1 MTRLFASAALCA
13 VLFATT
19 ACAESAD
26 NGADV
31 SSEGSDVT
39 TQGADGSSESSD
51 VTGGTDVQPDA
62 DGPSVAEAGS
72 PQAVIDAAPDA
83 AWRTVDP
90 ENLLRIR
97 TRTGMVWVELAPEFA
112 PAHVARIREL
122 ARSSYFDFKVFHRVI
137 DGFMAQ
143 GGGAPDNPGITSPLP
158 PLQAEFTIQRAPDEL
173 NISELQERIINPRED
188 RSRAQAGFWNG
199 FPAGTLPAAQAFIR
213 EDGQVD
219 SWLLHCDGAA
229 AMARTAD
236 PNSANAQF
244 YIVRGQAEHL
254 NATYTVWGTVRAGM
268 DAVRAIRVGTVG
280 ETPGFSPD
288 FIMGFHIASD
298 LPEDERPTVQVFDTD
313 TPDFA
318 RYLEALAASNGNSRL
333 PDICEINVPVRVIE

>member
-13 VLFATT
+13 VLFAAT
-19 ACAESAD
+19 ACAEGTENGSGVSSDASD
-26 NGADV
+26 VSTQGADV
-31 SSEGSDVT
+31 SAGTHE
-39 TQGADGSSESSD
+39 QPES
-51 VTGGTDVQPDA
+51 
-62 DGPSVAEAGS
+62 DGPAVVPAGS

-90 ENLLRIR
+90 DNLLRIR
-97 TRTGMVWVELAPEFA
+97 TRHGMIWVELAPEFA
-112 PAHVARIREL
+112 PAHADRIREL
-122 ARSSYFDFKVFHRVI
+122 SRSNFFDFKVFHRVI

-143 GGGAPDNPGITSPLP
+143 GGGAPDNPSVAAPTAPLR
-158 PLQAEFTIQRAPDEL
+158 AEFTIRRSPDEL
-173 NISELQERIINPRED
+173 NISELQERVINPREN

-213 EDGQVD
+213 EDGMVD

-236 PNSANAQF
+236 PNSGNAQF
-244 YIVRGQAEHL
+244 YIVRGEAEHL
-254 NATYTVWGTVRAGM
+254 NATYTVWGKVRAGM
-268 DAVRAIRVGTVG
+268 DAVRAIRVGTIG

-318 RYLEALAASNGNSRL
+318 RHLEALTASSRNNRL
-333 PDICEINVPVRVIE
+333 PDICTIDVPVRILD

>member
-13 VLFATT
+13 VLFAAT
-19 ACAESAD
+19 ACAESAE
-26 NGADV
+26 NGSDV
-31 SSEGSDVT
+31 SSDASDVS
-39 TQGADGSSESSD
+39 TQGTNDTA
-51 VTGGTDVQPDA
+51 GTDVQPGA
-62 DGPSVAEAGS
+62 DDPSAAGAGS
-72 PQAVIDAAPDA
+72 AQAVIDAAPDA

-90 ENLLRIR
+90 DNLLRIR
-97 TRTGMVWVELAPEFA
+97 TRTGMIWVELAPEFA

-158 PLQAEFTIQRAPDEL
+158 PLQAEFTIQRSPDVL
-173 NISELQERIINPRED
+173 SISELQERVINPREN
-188 RSRAQAGFWNG
+188 RTPAQAGFWNG

-213 EDGQVD
+213 ADGMVD

-244 YIVRGQAEHL
+244 YLVRGQAEHL
-254 NATYTVWGTVRAGM
+254 NATYTVWGHVRAGM

-288 FIMGFHIASD
+288 FIMGFQIASD

-318 RYLEALAASNGNSRL
+318 RYLEALAASSRNNRL
-333 PDICEINVPVRVIE
+333 PDICEIDVPVRIIE

>member
-1 MTRLFASAALCA
+1 MTRLFASASLCA
-13 VLFATT
+13 VLFAAT
-19 ACAESAD
+19 ACAESEET
-26 NGADV
+26 GSEV
-31 SSEGSDVT
+31 SSEASLD
-39 TQGADGSSESSD
+39 TQTMDSGADAAGA
-51 VTGGTDVQPDA
+51 GTTAQPEA
-62 DGPSVAEAGS
+62 DGPVVAESGS
-72 PQAVIDAAPDA
+72 AQAVIDAAPEA

-90 ENLLRIR
+90 ESLLRIR

-112 PAHVARIREL
+112 PAHVERIRTL
-122 ARSSYFDFKVFHRVI
+122 ARSSHFDFKVFHRVI

-143 GGGAPDNPGITSPLP
+143 GGGAPDNPGFTSQLP
-158 PLQAEFTIQRAPDEL
+158 PLRAEFAIQRSPDAM
-173 NISELQERIINPRED
+173 NISELQERVVNPREN
-188 RSRAQAGFWNG
+188 RNRAQAGFWNG

-213 EDGQVD
+213 ADGKVD

-244 YIVRGQAEHL
+244 YIVRGEAEHL
-254 NATYTVWGTVRAGM
+254 NANYTVWGYVRAGM
-268 DAVRAIRVGTVG
+268 DAVRAIRTGTVG

-318 RYLEALAASNGNSRL
+318 RYLEALAASSRNNRL
-333 PDICEINVPVRVIE
+333 PDICTIDVPVRILE

>member
-13 VLFATT
+13 ALFAAT
-19 ACAESAD
+19 ACADSAENGAEASSEANSAAQTLESAQA
-26 NGADV
+26 GA
-31 SSEGSDVT
+31 
-39 TQGADGSSESSD
+39 
-51 VTGGTDVQPDA
+51 QPEA
-62 DGPSVAEAGS
+62 DGPIVAEAGS
-72 PQAVIDAAPDA
+72 AQDVIDAAPDA

-97 TRTGMVWVELAPEFA
+97 TRHGMIWVELAPEFA
-112 PAHVARIREL
+112 PAHVERIRTL
-122 ARSSYFDFKVFHRVI
+122 ARSGHFDFKVFHRVI

-143 GGGAPDNPGITSPLP
+143 GGGAPDNPGATSELP
-158 PLQAEFTIQRAPDEL
+158 PLRAEFAIQRSPDEL
-173 NISELQERIINPRED
+173 NISELQERVINPREN

-199 FPAGTLPAAQAFIR
+199 FPAGTLPAAQAFVR
-213 EDGQVD
+213 EDGKVE

-229 AMARTAD
+229 AMARTND

-244 YIVRGQAEHL
+244 YIVRGEAEHL
-254 NATYTVWGTVRAGM
+254 NATYTVWGRVRAGM

-298 LPEDERPTVQVFDTD
+298 LPGDERPAVQVLDTD

-318 RYLEALAASNGNSRL
+318 RYLEALAAELRNNRL
-333 PDICEINVPVRVIE
+333 PDVCAIDVPVRIIE

>member
-13 VLFATT
+13 ALFAAT

-31 SSEGSDVT
+31 STQDSDVSMEGADVSGEGSDVT
-39 TQGADGSSESSD
+39 SG
-51 VTGGTDVQPDA
+51 TGVQLDA
-62 DGPSVAEAGS
+62 DGPAVAEAGS
-72 PQAVIDAAPDA
+72 PQAVIDAATDA

-112 PAHVARIREL
+112 PAHVERIREL

-143 GGGAPDNPGITSPLP
+143 GGGAPDNPNVSAPTQPLR
-158 PLQAEFTIQRAPDEL
+158 AEFSIQRSPDEL
-173 NISELQERIINPRED
+173 NISELQERVINPREN
-188 RSRAQAGFWNG
+188 RTAAQAGFWKG

-254 NATYTVWGTVRAGM
+254 NATYTVWGHVRAGM

-318 RYLEALAASNGNSRL
+318 RYLEALAASSRNNRL
-333 PDICEINVPVRVIE
+333 PDICEIDVPVRIIE

>member
-1 MTRLFASAALCA
+1 MTRLFTSAALCA
-13 VLFATT
+13 VLFAST
-19 ACAESAD
+19 ACAESTE

-31 SSEGSDVT
+31 STQGSDVST
-39 TQGADGSSESSD
+39 EGAD
-51 VTGGTDVQPDA
+51 VTAGTDLQPEA
-62 DGPSVAEAGS
+62 DGPAVPEAGS
-72 PQAVIDAAPDA
+72 PQAIIDAAPDA

-97 TRTGMVWVELAPEFA
+97 TRHGMIWVELAPEFA
-112 PAHVARIREL
+112 PAHAARIREL
-122 ARSSYFDFKVFHRVI
+122 SRSNFFDFKVFHRVI

-143 GGGAPDNPGITSPLP
+143 GGGAPDNPNVAAPTAPLR
-158 PLQAEFTIQRAPDEL
+158 AEFSIQRSPDEL
-173 NISELQERIINPRED
+173 NISELQERVINPREN

-244 YIVRGQAEHL
+244 YIVRGEAEHL
-254 NATYTVWGTVRAGM
+254 NATYTVWGKVRAGM
-268 DAVRAIRVGTVG
+268 DAVRAIRVGTIG

-298 LPEDERPTVQVFDTD
+298 LPEDQRPTVQVFDTD

-318 RYLEALAASNGNSRL
+318 RYLEAIAASSRNNRL
-333 PDICEINVPVRVIE
+333 PDICAIEVPVRIIE

>member
-13 VLFATT
+13 ALFAAT

-31 SSEGSDVT
+31 STQDSDVSMEGADVSGEGSDVT
-39 TQGADGSSESSD
+39 SG
-51 VTGGTDVQPDA
+51 TGVQLDA
-62 DGPSVAEAGS
+62 DGPAVAEAGS
-72 PQAVIDAAPDA
+72 PQAVIDAATDA

-112 PAHVARIREL
+112 PAHVERIREL

-143 GGGAPDNPGITSPLP
+143 GGGAPDNPNVSAPTQPLR
-158 PLQAEFTIQRAPDEL
+158 AGFSIQRSPDEL
-173 NISELQERIINPRED
+173 NISELQERVINPREN
-188 RSRAQAGFWNG
+188 RTAAQAGFWKG

-254 NATYTVWGTVRAGM
+254 NATYTVWGHVRAGM

-318 RYLEALAASNGNSRL
+318 RYLEALAASSRNNRL
-333 PDICEINVPVRVIE
+333 PDICEIDVPVRIIE